1 MRCASRGWA
10 GLATACLTFL
20 ATSLL
25 AEDRWSAYKSSQFE
39 VITNGGD
46 REAREKLMFLEQF
59 REALR
64 VITGKDEVKMVW
76 PVRVLVYKNAKQAP
90 SVAGHF
96 ALARDARMEW
106 VAEADHFTVE
116 SRKQLARVLMAD
128 NLMPLPKDVEDG
140 IVALV
145 STLEV
150 NGTRLTVGAPVPA
163 PEQTFGWAL
172 MQMITVN
179 PDYSGR
185 SRVMI
190 SNLEQ
195 SDDFEAACRNA
206 FQKTGAEMRQQAE
219 NYLKAGNFPTGMISG
234 RALSP
239 QRDFKQ
245 VPLDA
250 NASGLALADLL
261 LAAGSPDAGAAYSK
275 LTGPKAEEGQA
286 LIALKDG
293 KDTEASKL
301 LDDSVNPDSD
311 SARAWLEIGKL
322 EPRPAQAQDDFEKA
336 AARNRNWGEPYFQ
349 EAQNEDDTQKRA
361 ALLKKAA
368 SMTPRN
374 MDYWQELARAQ
385 TYAKNYTEAQKAWG
399 VAERLAATDEER
411 AKIHQARLDTSAE
424 RADNDISERKR
435 VRQER
440 EDDLARVKAAS
451 EAAIHAAEQAANKKL
466 NPKGTAQP
474 QNAVWMDE
482 LTGNASVDGVFE
494 KLDCIGEQARM
505 SVKTDDG
512 RTVQLL
518 IRNPSGITLSGGGEK
533 TIACGAQAGSR
544 RVHVEYQGKPDAKLH
559 TTGDVT
565 TIEFR

>member
-1 MRCASRGWA
+1 LVIASLLSPAA
-10 GLATACLTFL
+10 GLA
-20 ATSLL
+20 
-25 AEDRWSAYKSSQFE
+25 AEDRWTAYKSSQFE
-39 VITNGGD
+39 LITNGSD

-59 REALR
+59 REAIR
-64 VITGKDEVKMVW
+64 VITGKDEIKMVW

-90 SVAGHF
+90 AKSAHF
-96 ALARDARMEW
+96 ALGRDARMEW
-106 VAEADHFTVE
+106 LAETDNFSPE
-116 SRKQLARVLMAD
+116 SRKELARVFLSE
-128 NLMPLPKDVEDG
+128 NLMPLPRDIEEG

-150 NGTRLTVGAPVPA
+150 NGTRLSLGAPVPM
-163 PEQTFGWAL
+163 PERTPGWAL
-172 MQMITVN
+172 MQMVSVN

-206 FQKTGAEMRQQAE
+206 FQKSGAEIRQQAE
-219 NYLKAGNFPTGMISG
+219 AYLKAGNFQAGSISG

-250 NASGLALADLL
+250 NGAGLAQADLL
-261 LAAGSPDAGAAYSK
+261 LAVGSADAGPAYAK

-286 LIALKDG
+286 LIALKNG
-293 KDTEASKL
+293 KDAEAGKL
-301 LDDSVNPDSD
+301 LEDSVNPDSD
-311 SARAWLEIGKL
+311 SARAWLEIGRL
-322 EPRPAQAQDDFEKA
+322 EPRPSQANDDFEKA

-368 SMTPRN
+368 SLAPRN
-374 MDYWQELARAQ
+374 MEYWQELAHAQ
-385 TYAKNYTEAQKAWG
+385 TYAKNFVEAQKAWG
-399 VAERLAATDEER
+399 VAERLAPTDAER
-411 AKIHQARLDTSAE
+411 AKIHQARLDSSAD
-424 RADNDISERKR
+424 RADFDVSERKR

-440 EDDLARVKAAS
+440 EDDLARVKAES
-451 EAAIHAAEQAANKKL
+451 EAAIHAAEDAANKKL
-466 NPKGTAQP
+466 NPKSAPQP

-482 LTGNASVDGVFE
+482 LKGNATVDGVFE
-494 KLDCIGEQARM
+494 RLDCIGEQARM
-505 SVKTDDG
+505 QIKTDDG
-512 RTVQLL
+512 GTVQLL
-518 IRNPSGITLSGGGEK
+518 IRNPSSITLSGGGEK
-533 TIACGAQAGSR
+533 SIACGAQAAAR
-544 RVHVEYQGKPDAKLH
+544 RVHVEYQGKADAKLH
-559 TTGDVT
+559 TAGDVT

>member
-1 MRCASRGWA
+1 MHLSAQ
-10 GLATACLTFL
+10 
-20 ATSLL
+20 
-25 AEDRWSAYKSSQFE
+25 DRWTAYKSPQFE
-39 VITNGGD
+39 VITNGGE

-64 VITGKDEVKMVW
+64 VITGKDEMKMVW
-76 PVRVLVYKNAKQAP
+76 PVRVLVYKNPKQAP
-90 SVAGHF
+90 SASGKF
-96 ALARDARMEW
+96 ALGRDARMEW
-106 VAEADHFTVE
+106 VTETDNFSPE
-116 SRKQLARVLMAD
+116 SRKQLARVLLSE
-128 NLMPLPKDVEDG
+128 NLMPLPKEIEDG
-140 IVALV
+140 MVSLV

-150 NGTRLTVGAPVPA
+150 NGTRLTVGAPVPPA
-163 PEQTFGWAL
+163 ERTFGWAL
-172 MQMITVN
+172 MQMVTVN

-185 SRVMI
+185 SRVMV

-195 SDDFEAACRNA
+195 SDDLEAACRNA
-206 FQKTGAEMRQQAE
+206 FQKSAGEMRQQAE
-219 NYLKAGNFPTGMISG
+219 AYLKAGNFPTAMISG

-245 VPLDA
+245 VPLDP
-250 NASGLALADLL
+250 NAAGLAQADML
-261 LAAGSPDAGAAYSK
+261 LAAGSTDAAAAYSK

-286 LIALKDG
+286 LIALKNG
-293 KDTEASKL
+293 KDAEASKL

-385 TYAKNYTEAQKAWG
+385 TYAKNFVEAQKAWG
-399 VAERLAATDEER
+399 IVERLAPTDEER
-411 AKIHQARLDTSAE
+411 AKIHQERLDTSAE
-424 RADNDISERKR
+424 RADFDTSERKR

-451 EAAIHAAEQAANKKL
+451 EAAIHAAEDAANKKL
-466 NPKGTAQP
+466 NPKGAAQP
-474 QNAVWMDE
+474 ENAIWMDE
-482 LTGNASVDGVFE
+482 LKGNASVDGVFE
-494 KLDCIGEQARM
+494 RLECIGQQARM
-505 SVKTDDG
+505 SIKTDDG
-512 RTVQLL
+512 KTVQLL
-518 IRNPSGITLSGGGEK
+518 IRDPSGIALSGGGEK
-533 TIACGAQAGSR
+533 TLACGAQAGAR